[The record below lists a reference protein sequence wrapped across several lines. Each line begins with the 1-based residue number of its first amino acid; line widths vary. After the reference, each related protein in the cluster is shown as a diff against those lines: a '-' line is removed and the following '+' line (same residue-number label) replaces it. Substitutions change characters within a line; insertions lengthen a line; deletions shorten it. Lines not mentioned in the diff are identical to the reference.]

1 MDLEHVYGFLYML
14 LTYSNSKEKEQ
25 ALEEFL
31 NYIYENDIVDI
42 QELYN
47 YIESS
52 DDENLDWS
60 LKLIKR
66 FMKEND
72 LEEDE
77 EEDEDWY

>member
-1 MDLEHVYGFLYML
+1 MDLEHVYGFLNIL
-14 LTYSNSKEKEQ
+14 LSYTNTKEREQ

-31 NYIYENDIVDI
+31 NYLYENDVIDI
-42 QELYN
+42 NDLYN

-52 DDENLDWS
+52 EDEESEWS

-66 FMKEND
+66 FIKDND
-72 LEEDE
+72 LEDY